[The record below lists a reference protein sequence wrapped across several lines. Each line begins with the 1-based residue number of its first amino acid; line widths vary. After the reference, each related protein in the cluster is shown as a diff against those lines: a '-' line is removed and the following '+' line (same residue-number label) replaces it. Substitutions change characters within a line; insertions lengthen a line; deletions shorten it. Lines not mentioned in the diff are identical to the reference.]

1 MTQLLPPR
9 FLFDWSFP
17 VRQGSGQPL
26 AVLGSEYTLP
36 AFNDYDGAASFAE
49 WRIAWHADGLALQVE
64 VSGKT
69 TPTIG
74 RPTDPINSDHVQIWL
89 DTRNTRNVHRATR
102 FCHQYIALPTDPR
115 QRPSIITLDIANAR
129 ESSRKIDAPSLQVAS
144 EVRTDGYQ
152 LRLWIPAGALQGYD
166 PENHP
171 RLSFF
176 SLVHDMELG
185 DQTPSVGREFPY
197 AFDPSLW
204 HTLELTR

>member
-17 VRQGSGQPL
+17 IRPGSGKPL
-26 AVLGSEYTLP
+26 EELGPECSLPTLTD
-36 AFNDYDGAASFAE
+36 FDGTATIAS
-49 WRIAWHADGLALQVE
+49 WRLAWHADGLALQVE
-64 VSGKT
+64 VTGKNAALVS
-69 TPTIG
+69 
-74 RPTDPINSDHVQIWL
+74 RPSDPVNSDHVQIWL

-102 FCHQYIALPTDPR
+102 FCHQYLALPGDGR
-115 QRPSIITLDIANAR
+115 QRASVMTLDIANAR
-129 ESSRKIDAPSLQVAS
+129 ESSRKVDAPPLQVACTM
-144 EVRTDGYQ
+144 RDDGYQ
-152 LRLWIPAGALQGYD
+152 LRLWIPAAALQGYD

-176 SLVHDMELG
+176 SLVHDLERG

-197 AFDPSLW
+197 SFDPSLW